1 MTNSALGMCN
11 ILRQALHGGIIRVLQ
26 THFSSV
32 FFPKII
38 IIYTPVNLTLLRI
51 KLGPPGVLFA
61 RTCEGDVSKVNLPVF
76 ENSWF
81 SKSHFVDVFF
91 IL

>member
-1 MTNSALGMCN
+1 MPCSL
-11 ILRQALHGGIIRVLQ
+11 
-26 THFSSV
+26 THFSI
-32 FFPKII
+32 FFPPKII
-38 IIYTPVNLTLLRI
+38 MIYTPFNPTLFCI
-51 KLGPPGVLFA
+51 KLEPTVVLFA
-61 RTCEGDVSKVNLPVF
+61 QTCEGDVSKVNLPVF